1 VSHMFVEALG
11 LPARDQPWGV
21 AGDVLETERSHIE
34 MRLTCDGPV
43 AIKGKGMFTVW
54 RLGGWPHLEPSVH
67 ASVGAALGDS
77 TAQKDPADGG
87 NDLFELLVHRQE
99 EIKDEG
105 SMLARQML
113 TVAAEYRRISS
124 SESWGPRG
132 SFDQTSSLRGL
143 YTALYEML
151 VCLHAL
157 NVNACPR
164 ASLRY
169 SMLTCMPN
177 HQNRDRK
184 RDDDGCT
191 LECMCVCDSVRALC
205 MCVFVYRC
213 GQPTSSDISCASKRR
228 TCCQHS

>member
-1 VSHMFVEALG
+1 MSHMFVEALG
-11 LPARDQPWGV
+11 LPARHEPWGV

-54 RLGGWPHLEPSVH
+54 RLGGWPHPEPWVH

-77 TAQKDPADGG
+77 PVQKDPADGG

-113 TVAAEYRRISS
+113 TMAAEYRRTSS
-124 SESWGPRG
+124 SEPWGPPG
-132 SFDQTSSLRGL
+132 SFDQTSSLRAL
-143 YTALYEML
+143 CTALYDML

-157 NVNACPR
+157 KVNACPR
-164 ASLRY
+164 VYLRC

-177 HQNRDRK
+177 HKNRDHK
-184 RDDDGCT
+184 RDDGCT
-191 LECMCVCDSVRALC
+191 LECMCVCDTVPALC

-213 GQPTSSDISCASKRR
+213 GQPTSSDISCDSERR